1 VQDREISL
9 LRGQSK
15 LKEEIQR
22 SPNQEED
29 QIIQFKS
36 KDRVKEEIGLR
47 KSPRLRT
54 KSSQSPSRDQ
64 VRVRV
69 DKVSKIEPL

>member
-15 LKEEIQR
+15 LKEEIQW

-47 KSPRLRT
+47 KSPGLRT
-54 KSSQSPSRDQ
+54 KSSQSPSR
-64 VRVRV
+64 
-69 DKVSKIEPL
+69 E

>member
-15 LKEEIQR
+15 LKEEIQW

-47 KSPRLRT
+47 
-54 KSSQSPSRDQ
+54 
-64 VRVRV
+64 
-69 DKVSKIEPL
+69 